1 MRMLSMAAMAALLM
15 IQGCAAPTLHDA
27 PACTSTVPNARYTGP
42 YKGTEN
48 RLSAAD
54 MARDLHCA
62 TLFKTEKYPRGFVAI
77 YGSSRLG
84 EDKEGAPASDNGQL
98 YQGVRLFARE
108 WTNVYG
114 DKLPILTG
122 AGPGIMEA
130 GSRGAMEAG
139 GPSIG
144 YTTYYG
150 PARDKGGDAR
160 LAFQTYRGQAIVSD
174 GLIFSSVA
182 MRESMMVLHSAAV
195 VIAPGGTGTEWE
207 TFQIIESIKSQQL
220 DPVPVYLVGKRDIY
234 WKGFEQRL
242 QEMARLGTIRAAEVS
257 TLIEFVED
265 PAQLS
270 ELLAKR
276 LQMR

>member
-1 MRMLSMAAMAALLM
+1 MRTLWIVTTAALLVL
-15 IQGCAAPTLHDA
+15 QGCASTPAGDA
-27 PACTSTVPNARYTGP
+27 ACTSTAPNASYTGP

-48 RLSAAD
+48 RLAAAD

-62 TLFKTEKYPRGFVAI
+62 ERFKAGKYPRGFVAI
-77 YGSSRLG
+77 YGSSRLA
-84 EDKEGAPASDNGQL
+84 EDKEGAPATDNGQL
-98 YQGVRLFARE
+98 YQGIRLFARQ
-108 WTNVYG
+108 WTGAHG

-130 GSRGAMEAG
+130 ASRGATEAG

-150 PARDKGGDAR
+150 PARDQGDAR
-160 LAFQTYRGQAIVSD
+160 LAFQTYRGQPIVSD

-220 DPVPVYLVGKRDIY
+220 DPVPVYLLGKREVY
-234 WKGFEQRL
+234 WKGLEQRID
-242 QEMARLGTIRAAEVS
+242 EMTRLGTIRAGEV
-257 TLIEFVED
+257 TNLIQFVED
-265 PAQLS
+265 PEQLID
-270 ELLAKR
+270 LLATHFQ
-276 LQMR
+276 LH